1 MKYYQQ
7 SLSTL
12 AAAMTETEKQNIKF
26 ECKKFINNN
35 RKLIL
40 KFPSSTQEEQEWILN
55 YLSLGKGTIPYEII
69 TRFNSLDIRPDQ
81 EFFCIKQFYSRLKS
95 GIISQEQ
102 CKAVKNL
109 YVTMKM
115 ENLGKLNM
123 LYNFQDAIIL
133 CEIFESRAT
142 YLNKNFKF
150 NPRKCNSAN
159 SFSGCVHRDKSKCI
173 IAFQTDAETVK
184 IFEKTLIG
192 GFSSVDTHLPFDS
205 QILLPKNQRDQMK
218 LIYKIK
224 TTAGGYENKKISTKI
239 LKMDENNQY
248 GNAMTKDLPYGCIK
262 KMKKIPSLREFN
274 MILSN
279 ISHTDKIGHLF
290 IVDIKFHVKN

>member
-1 MKYYQQ
+1 MKNYQQ

-12 AAAMTETEKQNIKF
+12 AAAMAETEKQNIKF

-40 KFPSSTQEEQEWILN
+40 EFSSSTQEEQEWILN
-55 YLSLGKGTIPYEII
+55 YLLLGKGTIPYEII

-95 GIISQEQ
+95 GIISQEE

-123 LYNFQDAIIL
+123 LYSFQDAIIL
-133 CEIFESRAT
+133 CEIFKSQVT

-150 NPRKCNSAN
+150 NPCKCNSAN

-192 GFSSVDTHLPFDS
+192 GFSSVDAHLSFHS
-205 QILLPKNQRDQMK
+205 QILQPENQRDQMK

-224 TTAGGYENKKISTKI
+224 TTSGGYENKKIPTKI
-239 LKMDENNQY
+239 LKIDGSNQC
-248 GNAMTKDLPYGCIK
+248 GNALTKDLPYGCIK
-262 KMKKIPSLREFN
+262 KNE
-274 MILSN
+274 
-279 ISHTDKIGHLF
+279 
-290 IVDIKFHVKN
+290 KNSFPARIQYDS

>member
-12 AAAMTETEKQNIKF
+12 AAAMAETEKQNIKF

-40 KFPSSTQEEQEWILN
+40 KFSSSTQEEQEWILN
-55 YLSLGKGTIPYEII
+55 YLSLGKGTIPYELI
-69 TRFNSLDIRPDQ
+69 TRFNSPDIRTDQ
-81 EFFCIKQFYSRLKS
+81 EFFRIKQFYARLKS
-95 GIISQEQ
+95 GIISQEE
-102 CKAVKNL
+102 CKAVKKL

-123 LYNFQDAIIL
+123 FYNFQDAIIL
-133 CEIFESRAT
+133 CEIFKFRAT

-150 NPRKCNSAN
+150 NPRKWNSAN

-173 IAFQTDAETVK
+173 ITFQTDAETVK
-184 IFEKTLIG
+184 IFEKTLKG
-192 GFSSVDTHLPFDS
+192 GFCSVDTHLPIHS

-224 TTAGGYENKKISTKI
+224 TTADGYENKKISTKI
-239 LKMDENNQY
+239 
-248 GNAMTKDLPYGCIK
+248 
-262 KMKKIPSLREFN
+262 
-274 MILSN
+274 
-279 ISHTDKIGHLF
+279 
-290 IVDIKFHVKN
+290 